1 MLNGEVCNIPSAALK
16 VSDEISVRERSK
28 SLESI
33 TSSLTNN
40 IQSNDW
46 LEWNSDIM
54 RGTIKMFPERSQITE
69 NIKEQLIVELYS
81 K

>member
-1 MLNGEVCNIPSAALK
+1 MVKFVTYLLKGWRQNNI
-16 VSDEISVRERSK
+16 RERSK

-33 TSSLTNN
+33 TSSLTKN

-46 LEWNSDIM
+46 LEWNADLM
-54 RGTIKMFPERSQITE
+54 TGTVKTLPERSQISE

>member
-1 MLNGEVCNIPSAALK
+1 LINGNICNIPSASLK
-16 VSDEISVRERSK
+16 VGDEISVRERSK

-33 TSSLTNN
+33 TSSLSNSLQN
-40 IQSNDW
+40 NDW
-46 LEWNSDIM
+46 LEWNSDLM
-54 RGTIKMFPERSQITE
+54 KGTVKSLPERNQISE

>member
-1 MLNGEVCNIPSAALK
+1 MLK
-16 VSDEISVRERSK
+16 VGDEVSVRERSK

-33 TSSLTNN
+33 SSSLTNN

-46 LEWNSDIM
+46 LEWNSDLM
-54 RGTIKMFPERSQITE
+54 KGTVKSYPDRSQISE

>member
-1 MLNGEVCNIPSAALK
+1 MEKFVIYHLVKVGDEV
-16 VSDEISVRERSK
+16 SVRERSK

-33 TSSLTNN
+33 SSSLTNN

-46 LEWNSDIM
+46 LEWNSDLM
-54 RGTIKMFPERSQITE
+54 KGTVKSYPDRSQISE

>member
-1 MLNGEVCNIPSAALK
+1 MLNGEICNIPSAALK
-16 VSDEISVRERSK
+16 VGDTISVRERSK

-40 IQSNDW
+40 LQNNDW
-46 LEWNSDIM
+46 LEWNSDLM
-54 RGTIKMFPERSQITE
+54 NGTVKALPERTQITE